1 MTKSNKAIDCGLVDD
16 DGRLHASTS
25 LARSCDNFDAAVF
38 LATWHCIKLL
48 AHGLRLR
55 TSNMNSYS
63 E

>member
-38 LATWHCIKLL
+38 PATWHCII
-48 AHGLRLR
+48 
-55 TSNMNSYS
+55 
-63 E
+63 